1 MQYQVSDKECPE
13 RNRWKTMI
21 IDYDKNPSLTADQK
35 IQSLIE
41 SIQRMSD
48 AFTDSIE
55 DLKKRVKEIEES
67 EQ

>member
-1 MQYQVSDKECPE
+1 
-13 RNRWKTMI
+13 MI

-48 AFTDSIE
+48 EFTDSIE